1 MSFRKEKKFRVTI
14 NDFNNFKVFLL
25 QKGMKKLYEPRIIH
39 SAYYDTKNLQTFSDS
54 EEGTLPR
61 KKFRVRWYNNSFEY
75 TFEKKVSSIEGRFK
89 TVKKL
94 THLSSRLQLLKEKNF
109 DSQYGE
115 LIPSLQISYIRSYF
129 ELNSMRVTFDE
140 NINYQNFEINN
151 NRIYYDP
158 ERVIEVKIP
167 ISCSDDY
174 VEKYIPFP
182 TSRFSKYS
190 RGILLSTGQL
200 SEF

>member
-75 TFEKKVSSIEGRFK
+75 TFEKKSPV
-89 TVKKL
+89 
-94 THLSSRLQLLKEKNF
+94 
-109 DSQYGE
+109 
-115 LIPSLQISYIRSYF
+115 
-129 ELNSMRVTFDE
+129 
-140 NINYQNFEINN
+140 
-151 NRIYYDP
+151 
-158 ERVIEVKIP
+158 
-167 ISCSDDY
+167 
-174 VEKYIPFP
+174 
-182 TSRFSKYS
+182 
-190 RGILLSTGQL
+190 
-200 SEF
+200 